1 MPKTTNAED
10 ARTPDVEF
18 VLPAHNDARRIG
30 LSVTLLAQWL
40 RRNAQFSWKVTVADG
55 ASTDQTL
62 AIASRM
68 RDQDPTHV
76 GVIHLDK
83 GGHGLA
89 VKSAWLASDARVV
102 AYMDAGLSTDL
113 RAIPDLVT
121 PLLAGCADVTC
132 GSRLSRSAHAT
143 CRRGSELA
151 SRCHNLLLNLAFS
164 YHASDAKCPLKA
176 MRAQVAR
183 TFLPIVQDDGRFFD
197 TELLVVSHQAGLT
210 VREVPV
216 TWVEHPDATAGAPG
230 AARRELACVMRL
242 RADIRAHVLDTRIAS
257 VCPARTAGCDKP
269 GATLWQAQVKVQA
282 QRMASPR
289 TGGRERA

>member
-1 MPKTTNAED
+1 M
-10 ARTPDVEF
+10 
-18 VLPAHNDARRIG
+18 
-30 LSVTLLAQWL
+30 
-40 RRNAQFSWKVTVADG
+40 TVADG

-68 RDQDPTHV
+68 RDQDPAHV

-89 VKSAWLASDARVV
+89 VRSAWLASDAQVV

-113 RAIPDLVT
+113 HAIPDLVT
-121 PLLAGCADVTC
+121 PLLVGCADVAC
-132 GSRLSRSAHAT
+132 GSRLSRGAQAT

-164 YHASDAKCPLKA
+164 YHASDAQCPLKA

-216 TWVEHPDATAGAPG
+216 TWVEHPDATTGAPG

-257 VCPARTAGCDKP
+257 VCPAGRLRQAGGNALA
-269 GATLWQAQVKVQA
+269 GAGEGAGAADGVA
-282 QRMASPR
+282 AHRRSR
-289 TGGRERA
+289 TGMTPKEEPVPTAWDWLFSSSCLLLAPRPCAYARPWRPDVLGARL